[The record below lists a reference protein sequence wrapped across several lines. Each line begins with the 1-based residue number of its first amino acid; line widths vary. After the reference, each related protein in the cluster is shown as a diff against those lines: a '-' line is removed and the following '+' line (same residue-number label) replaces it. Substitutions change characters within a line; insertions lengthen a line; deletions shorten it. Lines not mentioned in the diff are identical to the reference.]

1 MTQRERYL
9 SIGIGGLFVVL
20 ALNWAFNQ
28 YRAATTSRQTRL
40 RSLASETETLQSQ
53 WLAGAKAERQLGE
66 YKVRSLS
73 SDPEVAKSSYQ
84 AWLLSTVGGLGV
96 DDAVVDPI
104 SIAPVDDLYTQFG
117 FRVSGKTDLKGFVD
131 LVYAI
136 QSRDQLH
143 RIRQIS
149 FSPSRKTLR
158 QAVDSKQV
166 DDQAIDVVMMIDAVA
181 LNMADAA
188 PPSPSPDP
196 SWRITR
202 SLAASRETIL
212 NRNFFQ
218 PPNQAP
224 QFEGETQVI
233 AYRGKENDIPL
244 KFSDPENN
252 HVNVS
257 IEGDM
262 PEWVK
267 WDAESEKLVVTPP
280 ADADGFVEKGS
291 DEESSDQASSEP
303 PGAIEQFEVQVIAT
317 DDGYPHRQTTQ
328 SLVVKTQ
335 PAPTPAA
342 PKVAPGF
349 DDATQTFLTALVQG
363 GDDWRAW
370 MNVRT
375 RGKTLKLKI
384 GDEFEIGSIS
394 GKVTG
399 VTARQV
405 TLEING
411 ESYEL
416 RPAGKLSDVLEGS

>member
-1 MTQRERYL
+1 MTQRERIL

-20 ALNWAFNQ
+20 ALNWGFNQ
-28 YRAATTSRQTRL
+28 YRSAIKYRQGRL
-40 RSLASETETLQSQ
+40 NSLTKEAEDLQAKL
-53 WLAGAKAERQLGE
+53 LAGAEAERQLGE

-84 AWLLSTVGGLGV
+84 AWLLSTVGRLGIA
-96 DDAVVDPI
+96 DAVVDPVG
-104 SIAPVDDLYTQFG
+104 SGPVDDLYTQFAY
-117 FRVSGKTDLKGFVD
+117 RVSGKTNLTGVVD

-143 RIRQIS
+143 RIREINFAPMRQTLS
-149 FSPSRKTLR
+149 QAAKKTEADEEMLSL
-158 QAVDSKQV
+158 VL
-166 DDQAIDVVMMIDAVA
+166 MIDAIA
-181 LNMADAA
+181 LNIAEATPA
-188 PPSPSPDP
+188 PPSDEP

-202 SLAASRETIL
+202 SLDASRAAIL

-224 QFEGETQVI
+224 QFEGAATIV
-233 AYRGKENDIPL
+233 AYRGKENELPL

-252 HVNVS
+252 RVNVS
-257 IEGDM
+257 IEGDL
-262 PEWVK
+262 PEWVR
-267 WDAESEKLVVTPP
+267 WDAESAKLVVTPP
-280 ADADGFVEKGS
+280 AKAEVSEENGDDSADNNADAIKE
-291 DEESSDQASSEP
+291 
-303 PGAIEQFEVQVIAT
+303 FEVRVIAT
-317 DDGYPHRQTTQ
+317 DDGFPHRQTTQ
-328 SLVVKTQ
+328 SLVVRTQ
-335 PAPTPAA
+335 DPPPPPAP
-342 PKVAPGF
+342 PKATPGF

-363 GDDWRAW
+363 GDDWTAW

-375 RGKTLKLKI
+375 RGTTLKLKI

-399 VTARQV
+399 VTARRV

-411 ESYEL
+411 QSYEL